1 MISESEWLT
10 RKRRIDGRLK
20 ALGRKIVKFSERLTL
35 DSLNKVAVE
44 ELPTANGSGR
54 IASDARIRSDVRH
67 PCEYVSGQLKPA
79 TKGRN

>member
-20 ALGRKIVKFSERLTL
+20 ALGWKIAKFSERLTL

-44 ELPTANGSGR
+44 ELPTANGWFEFFPCSG
-54 IASDARIRSDVRH
+54 VRDGNI
-67 PCEYVSGQLKPA
+67 PPKEKNQQ
-79 TKGRN
+79 